1 MQANDVLEQH
11 KALLTTRQKTARV
24 TSLVSLVFLV
34 GVLLVPV
41 LFITQADYQPDVVGV
56 LMFAFLALTNAIQL
70 GKALAGIRTYEEL
83 IGVLDAVQRAMGR
96 EGSALD

>member
-1 MQANDVLEQH
+1 MQVNEALEHH

-24 TSLVSLVFLV
+24 TSFVSLALLI

-56 LMFAFLALTNAIQL
+56 LMFAFL
-70 GKALAGIRTYEEL
+70 GSTYQ
-83 IGVLDAVQRAMGR
+83 IT
-96 EGSALD
+96 SAKSS